1 MEITAKDFMLKQPN
15 YPQVT
20 ESDKYYMVL
29 AGRLA
34 KIWDN
39 ARILMN
45 VGEDIRRDVVLAV
58 TGYFQDVIADA
69 GIWRSFSTV
78 CNKLYDRPVPFF
90 DRPDDYID
98 SELNLIDLQFI
109 IWYVID
115 SESEAHGTLS
125 PKDTGI
131 ARLAQLFFNL
141 LDAVYEE
148 APTPVEYN
156 MAMDVDFNDEQ
167 DTEKAYDLSHWLFWN
182 CYFLRP
188 AATSTLRMAAS
199 KAQEIINAYPD
210 KDEAQRHLL
219 EMNRRLMV
227 ENTTGP
233 LSLSIGEWME
243 LIVNGKMPQ
252 TDDETVPEA
261 GNEHRFYTQLIKA
274 TGGSRI
280 AFIDGYESL
289 ERFVGEQMGWGKS
302 ATGHLPGM
310 KRFGNFVLLG
320 NPQKGM
326 LIAHDVA
333 QYIKHPDNPMYD
345 PEVARSEA
353 HRIVTER
360 GAAPIDLVKY
370 LFDNNLVPDARLP
383 FERNAEQSLLHEN
396 WDFLARLYLQTHYRG
411 D

>member
-1 MEITAKDFMLKQPN
+1 MEISAKDFMLKQPN
-15 YPQVT
+15 YPQVA

-45 VGEDIRRDVVLAV
+45 VGEEVRRDVVLAV
-58 TGYFQDVIADA
+58 TGYFQDIVADA
-69 GIWRSFSTV
+69 GIWRSFSTL
-78 CNKLYDRPVPFF
+78 CYELYRRPLPFF

-115 SESEAHGTLS
+115 CEGERHGSLS
-125 PKDTGI
+125 PFDANI
-131 ARLAQLFFNL
+131 ERLAQLFFNL

-167 DTEKAYDLSHWLFWN
+167 DTEKVYDLSHWLFWN

-199 KAQEIINAYPD
+199 KAQSIIESYPD
-210 KDEAQRHLL
+210 KEEAQQRLL
-219 EMNRRLMV
+219 EMNRQLMV

-243 LIVNGKMPQ
+243 LIVNGAMPQ
-252 TDDETVPEA
+252 LEDEQPVEA
-261 GNEHRFYTQLIKA
+261 DGEHRFYRQLVEA

-280 AFIDGYESL
+280 AFIDGYDAL
-289 ERFVGEQMGWGKS
+289 EQFVGERMGWGKS
-302 ATGHLPGM
+302 ENGHLPSM
-310 KRFGNFVLLG
+310 KKFANFVLLG
-320 NPQKGM
+320 NPRRGL

-333 QYIKHPDNPMYD
+333 QYINHPDNPMYD
-345 PEVARSEA
+345 AEAARREA
-353 HRIVTER
+353 HRLVTER
-360 GAAPIDLVKY
+360 GVAPIDLVKY
-370 LFDNNLVPDARLP
+370 VFENDLVPEARLP
-383 FERNAEQSLLHEN
+383 FEAGNKRSLLHEN
-396 WDFLARLYLQTHYRG
+396 WDFFARLYLQTHYRG

>member
-115 SESEAHGTLS
+115 SESEAHGSLS

-360 GAAPIDLVKY
+360 GVAPIDLVKY

>member
-115 SESEAHGTLS
+115 SESEAHGSLS

-360 GAAPIDLVKY
+360 GVAPIDLVKY
-370 LFDNNLVPDARLP
+370 LFANNLVPDARLP

>member
-156 MAMDVDFNDEQ
+156 MAIDVDFNDEQ

-261 GNEHRFYTQLIKA
+261 GNEHRFYSQLIKA

-360 GAAPIDLVKY
+360 GVAPIDLVKY

>member
-156 MAMDVDFNDEQ
+156 MAIDVDFNDEQ